1 MKSLALLMML
11 AVAGCTQMQQDALNQ
26 AVATSPTA
34 QRLVKDGQLFCA
46 QETADGPIVVAVA
59 DMLGAPVIVT
69 GLSSDVVAGVCKSI
83 NAIPVSPPANPA
95 QAPVVAAPV
104 VAAPVVAAPV
114 VAAPVAPAGK

>member
-26 AVATSPTA
+26 AVANSPTA

-46 QETADGPIVVAVA
+46 KETADGPMVVAVA
-59 DMLGAPVIVT
+59 DMLGAPIIVT
-69 GLSSDVVAGVCKSI
+69 GLASDVVSGACASI

-104 VAAPVVAAPV
+104 ATPT
-114 VAAPVAPAGK
+114 K